1 MYVLLLFLLLVQVVW
16 NQGHTRKGCYSE
28 TRLIWYTLGA
38 GHTCIVVMPT
48 FKTLMVISLCY
59 TFILC
64 LNLSKFI
71 QNYNILYMT
80 AHQMVF
86 NLEVEEW
93 RCISYAFLGSTSRL
107 PSAATPVSL
116 TRESSRLLP
125 AVHGQVRS
133 GHSGV
138 EVATAWR
145 GTHNTSSTKLVWF
158 HYRYLLAVLWTLKKY
173 LCWLATIALV
183 FF

>member
-48 FKTLMVISLCY
+48 IKTLMVISLCY

-80 AHQMVF
+80 ALLIKWFSIWKWKNDAVYLTLFLAAHLGCLALPHQSAWHV
-86 NLEVEEW
+86 NPPG
-93 RCISYAFLGSTSRL
+93 CFLLSM
-107 PSAATPVSL
+107 
-116 TRESSRLLP
+116 
-125 AVHGQVRS
+125 VRS
-133 GHSGV
+133 GQVTLGLRWQQHG
-138 EVATAWR
+138 EVHPTPQVP
-145 GTHNTSSTKLVWF
+145 S
-158 HYRYLLAVLWTLKKY
+158 
-173 LCWLATIALV
+173 
-183 FF
+183 